1 VSTAFEIFGLVVLAY
16 FIALNALY
24 LLFTAVSWRSIR
36 RHLLERGYAPIDEA
50 FASPLTPPVS
60 VLLPAYNEE
69 AGIVESVRS
78 LLALRYP
85 EHEVIVINDG
95 STDGTLDRLR
105 TVFDLVP
112 IVKVLR
118 TEIPTAPLR
127 DIYVSRT
134 HHGIVV
140 IDKENGGKADALN
153 AGINA
158 TRYPF
163 VCAVDADAVL
173 EEDVLLRVAKPILDD
188 PELVAATGGIVRIAN
203 GCGIEHGRL
212 IEVGL
217 PKSRLATMQVVE
229 YFRAFLVGRV
239 GWSRLNSLLII
250 SGAFGLFRRSLLEAV
265 GGYSTKTVGED
276 AELVVRLHHYLRERD
291 EPYRI
296 SFVPDPVCWTEA
308 PEDFRTL
315 GRQRRRWQ
323 RGLAE
328 TLWRHRSVAFRPH
341 YGALGLV
348 AVPYFLFFELLG
360 PLIELLGYVVIPA
373 AAGFGLLSIEF
384 FLAFLVVGLLLGV
397 LLSISALAI
406 EEFSF
411 RRHPSGREAT
421 RLLFFAAVDSFG
433 YRQLLAVFRLQ
444 GLGDFLL
451 RRRGWGEMRRRG
463 LRYAA
468 SSQQAAKP

>member
-1 VSTAFEIFGLVVLAY
+1 
-16 FIALNALY
+16 
-24 LLFTAVSWRSIR
+24 
-36 RHLLERGYAPIDEA
+36 
-50 FASPLTPPVS
+50 
-60 VLLPAYNEE
+60 
-69 AGIVESVRS
+69 
-78 LLALRYP
+78 
-85 EHEVIVINDG
+85 
-95 STDGTLDRLR
+95 
-105 TVFDLVP
+105 
-112 IVKVLR
+112 
-118 TEIPTAPLR
+118 
-127 DIYVSRT
+127 
-134 HHGIVV
+134 
-140 IDKENGGKADALN
+140 
-153 AGINA
+153 
-158 TRYPF
+158 

-173 EEDVLLRVAKPILDD
+173 EEDALLRVARPILDD

-308 PEDFRTL
+308 PEDFRAL
-315 GRQRRRWQ
+315 GRQRRRWE
-323 RGLAE
+323 RGFAE

-360 PLIELLGYVVIPA
+360 PPIELLGYVVIPV
-373 AAGFGLLSIEF
+373 AAGFGLISIEF

-411 RRHPSGREAT
+411 RRHPSGPRPPGSSSSPPLTASAT
-421 RLLFFAAVDSFG
+421 GSSSRSSASRVSATSSCGAGAGGRCAA
-433 YRQLLAVFRLQ
+433 
-444 GLGDFLL
+444 
-451 RRRGWGEMRRRG
+451 
-463 LRYAA
+463 AA
-468 SSQQAAKP
+468 SATPRARSRPPSPEDPTGGFRVGCTNPN